1 MCIKNT
7 RTNDVSIEIASML
20 AKLATCQEK
29 RTSKFPR
36 GVTLKRIF
44 VKIGNKIS
52 PKNTTMWKI
61 IMFILAVDADGG
73 LLVLM
78 LAEKS
83 LYQKHKNK

>member
-20 AKLATCQEK
+20 AKLATCQKK
-29 RTSKFPR
+29 RTRKFPR

-52 PKNTTMWKI
+52 PKNTTKWKI

-78 LAEKS
+78 LAEKN